1 MAKFRFEDAA
11 QLLLALSG
19 GSLSGFQPQEKV
31 DASKLNFPVEVEANL
46 EKKTFKI
53 ASQGQTSATTGKFLQ
68 TPLLIAIGAV
78 AAGAVAVLM
87 GVAIYHLV
95 G

>member
-11 QLLLALSG
+11 QLFLALSG
-19 GSLSGFQPQEKV
+19 GSLSGFQPQGKV
-31 DASKLNFPVEVEANL
+31 DASKLNFPVEIEASL

-53 ASQGQTSATTGKFLQ
+53 ASQGQTSTTKGKFWE
-68 TPLLIAIGAV
+68 TPLLVAVGAV
-78 AAGAVAVLM
+78 AAVAVAVLV

-95 G
+95 R